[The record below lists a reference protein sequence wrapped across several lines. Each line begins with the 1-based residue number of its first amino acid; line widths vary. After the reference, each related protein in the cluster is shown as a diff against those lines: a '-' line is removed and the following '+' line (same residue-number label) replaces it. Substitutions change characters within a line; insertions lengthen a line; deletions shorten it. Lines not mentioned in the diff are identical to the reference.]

1 MFNQQNWNN
10 ASSYGMPPYNSQLVS
25 NIVYVT
31 GPEEAVMRA
40 TQRNSDGVY
49 FDQNKPVFY
58 RVKVDFDGRKTWA
71 AFPYNVDNVDNNAT
85 GPVSREEFAALVN
98 EVKELKS
105 KLTTEANTNEQSN
118 G

>member
-1 MFNQQNWNN
+1 MFNQNWNSAPSYNTPSYN
-10 ASSYGMPPYNSQLVS
+10 AQPVS

-58 RVKVDFDGRKTWA
+58 RVKVDFDGRKSWA
-71 AFPYNVDNVDNNAT
+71 AFPYTVENVDNNAT
-85 GPVSREEFAALVN
+85 GAVSREEFAALVN
-98 EVKELKS
+98 EVKELRS
-105 KLTTEANTNEQSN
+105 KLVNKEVSPNE
-118 G
+118 

>member
-1 MFNQQNWNN
+1 MFNQQNWNS
-10 ASSYGMPPYNSQLVS
+10 APSYNSQQVS

-58 RVKVDFDGRKTWA
+58 RVRVDIKNKKTWA
-71 AFPYNVDNVDNNAT
+71 AFPYSVDNVNNNTT
-85 GPVSREEFAALVN
+85 GPVSREEFVALVN

>member
-1 MFNQQNWNN
+1 MFNQNWNN
-10 ASSYGMPPYNSQLVS
+10 QSYTSMYNSQPVS

-98 EVKELKS
+98 EVKELRS
-105 KLTTEANTNEQSN
+105 KLISTEVSTNE
-118 G
+118 